1 MTSSKAK
8 NKNLIKLKKIFLEIK
23 KKKYK
28 KDFIISEIL
37 DSIEILDLILKIEK
51 VFRIK
56 ISQNK
61 INEKNFR
68 SLESIN
74 KLINNE

>member
-1 MTSSKAK
+1 MKSSKAK
-8 NKNLIKLKKIFLEIK
+8 NKNLIKLKKIFFEIK

-28 KDFIISEIL
+28 KDFIIYEIL